1 MIKIEHE
8 LKYTLM
14 KFFVAIAILTCSY
27 LLRRKSNFDEIHN
40 TSSNL
45 SNCFAMECNIMI
57 LSCYIM
63 LNFVFDNNR
72 DKFYRNCF
80 KTFLKINN
88 SRLRLCILCIDDLF
102 FFLSGRINKFSLC
115 VCNEWHDI
123 FCLLL
128 SFGFCYCIKI
138 KIHYQQ
144 FY

>member
-14 KFFVAIAILTCSY
+14 KFFVAIAILTCFY

-57 LSCYIM
+57 LSCYVM

-88 SRLRLCILCIDDLF
+88 SRLRLCILILVSMIF
-102 FFLSGRINKFSLC
+102 FFFFFALSGRMNEFSLC
-115 VCNEWHDI
+115 DCDE
-123 FCLLL
+123 
-128 SFGFCYCIKI
+128 
-138 KIHYQQ
+138 
-144 FY
+144 